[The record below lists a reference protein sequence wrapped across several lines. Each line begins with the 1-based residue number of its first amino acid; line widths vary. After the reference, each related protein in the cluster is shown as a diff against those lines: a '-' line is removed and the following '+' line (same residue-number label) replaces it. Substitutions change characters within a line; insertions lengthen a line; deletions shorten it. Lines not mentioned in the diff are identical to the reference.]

1 MMTGPKIIVFV
12 VQLDW
17 ELIINLALQLPQN
30 LLQTFTMSILGKKL
44 KNRKL
49 LKMILFLK
57 NQKIKRSIK
66 FSRPESVD
74 QIQQSS
80 IFIAKILKLLKDQLI
95 RVGT

>member
-17 ELIINLALQLPQN
+17 ELIINLALLLPQN
-30 LLQTFTMSILGKKL
+30 LLQTFTTSILGKKL

>member
-17 ELIINLALQLPQN
+17 ELIINLALLLQQN

-44 KNRKL
+44 KNRKP
-49 LKMILFLK
+49 LKMIRFLK